1 MQKNN
6 MVVSDAAKS
15 GVNTEDI
22 HGARRA
28 NLLLLLREF
37 SQVRIASGEPTNGTE
52 KAFAEQ
58 LQVSKSLLSQLKTS
72 RPISDANAKQ
82 IEARCRKSAGWLSVI
97 RNEDAPRPAPGED
110 AFIALARTA
119 YRNATKEKRA
129 QLRALF
135 ATQR

>member
-6 MVVSDAAKS
+6 IIVTDESKS
-15 GVNTEDI
+15 AVNTGDI
-22 HGARRA
+22 HGVRRA

-97 RNEDAPRPAPGED
+97 RDEDAPRSAPGED
-110 AFIALARTA
+110 AFVALARTA
-119 YRNATKEKRA
+119 YRNANKEKRA

-135 ATQR
+135 ATPR

>member
-6 MVVSDAAKS
+6 IIATDEAR
-15 GVNTEDI
+15 GVANTEDI
-22 HGARRA
+22 HGVRRA

-37 SQVRIASGEPTNGTE
+37 SQARIASGEPTNGTE

-82 IEARCRKSAGWLSVI
+82 IEARCRKSAGWLSAI
-97 RNEDAPRPAPGED
+97 RNEHAPRPAPGED

-119 YRNATKEKRA
+119 YRNANKEKRA

>member
-6 MVVSDAAKS
+6 IVVSDDARS
-15 GVNTEDI
+15 TVNTEDI
-22 HGARRA
+22 HGVRRA

-37 SQVRIASGEPTNGTE
+37 SQARIASGEPTNGTE

-82 IEARCRKSAGWLSVI
+82 IEARCKKSAGWLSVI
-97 RNEDAPRPAPGED
+97 RSEEAPRLALGEE
-110 AFIALARTA
+110 AFIALARAA
-119 YRNATKEKRA
+119 YRNANKEKRA
-129 QLRALF
+129 QLRAQF